1 MKKIIL
7 SLILAAA
14 CMAGAAGA
22 DFKFTD
28 ARDLAVLGKLTQN
41 TSGPYTRIPESY
53 KEGMREAVW
62 HLGKCSAGIA
72 VRFSSDAGE
81 FKARWSTAGLSLG
94 DNMTYILKSGMALYV
109 LDKGEWVYVS
119 AFRPGNRLKNGE
131 KREFRI
137 SCSKLKGEMHE
148 YIIYLGMYD
157 SFTSVEIG
165 VPEGCRLEM
174 PEVDSPRRSNPV
186 IAYGT
191 SILQGASASH
201 PGLAGTNLLSRML
214 DREVI
219 NLGFSGNARLDSD
232 VAEYMASYPTPGA
245 YILDNAPN
253 CGSDLILE
261 KQEAFY
267 RTLRKA
273 HPDTPIFFVGQPL
286 YPRVRFDDRGA
297 KDILGR
303 RDAMLEVFKR
313 LRKSGEKNIYFVSA
327 DGMLLED
334 NTGTVEGTHFTD
346 PAFQRWA
353 TALAKVMKNK
363 IK

>member
-28 ARDLAVLGKLTQN
+28 ARCLDILGKLTKD

-53 KEGMREAVW
+53 KEGMRKAVW
-62 HLGKCSAGIA
+62 DLGKCSAGIA

-81 FKARWSTAGLSLG
+81 FKAHWSTAGLPLG

-109 LDKGEWVYVS
+109 LDKGEWFYVG
-119 AFRPGNRLKNGE
+119 AFRPGKRLKSGE
-131 KREFRI
+131 TREFSI

-148 YIIYLGMYD
+148 YILYLGMYD

-165 VPEGCRLEM
+165 VPENCRLET
-174 PEVDSPRRSNPV
+174 PKVGSPRRDNPI

-219 NLGFSGNARLDSD
+219 NLGFSGNARLDTD
-232 VAEYMASYPTPGA
+232 IAEYMASYPTPEA

-253 CGSDLILE
+253 CNAELIRE

-267 RTLRKA
+267 RILRNA
-273 HPDTPIFFVGQPL
+273 HPETPVFFVGQPM
-286 YPRVRFDDRGA
+286 YPRVRFDECGA
-297 KDILGR
+297 NDILGR
-303 RDAMLEVFKR
+303 QDAMLEVFNR
-313 LRKSGEKNIYFVSA
+313 LKKSGEKNIYFISA
-327 DGMLLED
+327 EKFLLND
-334 NTGTVEGTHFTD
+334 NIGTVEGTHFTD
-346 PAFQRWA
+346 IAFQRWA
-353 TALAKVMKNK
+353 TAIAKAMKGK